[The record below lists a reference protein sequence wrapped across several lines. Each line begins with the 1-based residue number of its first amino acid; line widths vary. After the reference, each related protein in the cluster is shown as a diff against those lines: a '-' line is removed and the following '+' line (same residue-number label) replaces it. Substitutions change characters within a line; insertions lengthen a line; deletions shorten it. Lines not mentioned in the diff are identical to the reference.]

1 MDALDTAKRILIVD
15 RDVVSMEPL
24 RQRLCDGGFTARTV
38 ADEAEAVGTLADS
51 RPHLVVVD
59 WNTGAD
65 SGLELIREVLRVPAP
80 QTPRLII
87 VSALSEEQDVV
98 RGLGLGADD
107 YITKPFSLREAVARV
122 GAVLRTRIR
131 ESIQRA
137 IACEDLVLDAA
148 SNRVIARGRSVHL
161 RGAEYRLLEF
171 LMAHPGRT
179 FNRTQ
184 LLAQVWGGDS
194 EIDERTVD
202 VNVQRLRKTLSE
214 PGYETYIQTVRG
226 FGYCFMPPG
235 SGG

>member
-1 MDALDTAKRILIVD
+1 MEAIDTVKRILIVD

-24 RQRLCDGGFTARTV
+24 RQGLCDAGFAVRTV
-38 ADEAEAVGTLADS
+38 ADEAAATGALLG
-51 RPHLVVVD
+51 RPPHLAIVD
-59 WNTGAD
+59 WNMGAGPALD
-65 SGLELIREVLRVPAP
+65 FIREVLRVPAP
-80 QTPRLII
+80 QTTRLII

-122 GAVLRTRIR
+122 FAVLRSRAR
-131 ESIQRA
+131 ESVRREYA
-137 IACEDLVLDAA
+137 FDELVLDA
-148 SNRVIARGRSVHL
+148 STTRVIARGKAVHL

-194 EIDERTVD
+194 EVDERTVD

-214 PGYETYIQTVRG
+214 PGYETYIQTIRG
-226 FGYCFMPPG
+226 FGYCFMRPG
-235 SGG
+235 SSL